1 VGLFLSLP
9 SAFSGVVRWNGLKK
23 YNIGDR
29 VTVKGSEL
37 PGQIIEIRITQEIR
51 YVVRM
56 WLDGMAAEYEALD
69 FELESTGERIER

>member
-1 VGLFLSLP
+1 MEWP
-9 SAFSGVVRWNGLKK
+9 KK